1 MFRNSRLET
10 KDRHGLESMTIT
22 AQTHAPQSKA
32 LTVERGARTSR
43 LFRLSRAVASVCAI
57 ALFAGP
63 TFAQPKPQTA
73 IERMQAPGPEAAAL
87 ARRAGLWDV
96 TITFTPSPDAKPIV
110 FGGLIAERKMI
121 GLFLEETIRPG
132 TGSAI
137 PDFRRISYL
146 TFSRVE
152 GRWQYVSLDTR
163 FPAGLM
169 PAYSPDRGID
179 GKITFQF
186 ESLAF
191 AGFGQEV
198 EGWMLRSNYVI
209 LPHGDDAEVA
219 QQYWTRADG
228 SERQWLAVEY
238 RYNRHR

>member
-1 MFRNSRLET
+1 MTLTVVSGVHASRLI
-10 KDRHGLESMTIT
+10 RFVRV
-22 AQTHAPQSKA
+22 
-32 LTVERGARTSR
+32 LTGA
-43 LFRLSRAVASVCAI
+43 CAI
-57 ALFAGP
+57 ALFAAP
-63 TFAQPKPQTA
+63 TLAQQTPKTA
-73 IERMQAPGPEAAAL
+73 IERMQEPGPEAIAL
-87 ARRAGLWDV
+87 AKRAGLWDV
-96 TITFTPSPDAKPIV
+96 TITFRPSPDIKLIV
-110 FGGLIAERKMI
+110 LNGLIAERKMI
-121 GLFLEETIRPG
+121 GLFLEETLRPG
-132 TGSAI
+132 PGSTV

-146 TFSRVE
+146 TYSRVE

-169 PAYSPDRGID
+169 PAYSADKGID

-198 EGWMLRSNYVI
+198 ESWMLRSNYVI
-209 LPHGDDAEVA
+209 LPHSDDSEIA

-238 RYNRHR
+238 RYSRRR

>member
-1 MFRNSRLET
+1 M
-10 KDRHGLESMTIT
+10 
-22 AQTHAPQSKA
+22 QTSSPQSSVP
-32 LTVERGARTSR
+32 TVASGPRVSR
-43 LFRLSRAVASVCAI
+43 LFRIVRALTGACAI
-57 ALFAGP
+57 ALFAEP
-63 TFAQPKPQTA
+63 TFAQQTPKTA
-73 IERMQAPGPEAAAL
+73 IERMQEPGPEAIAL
-87 ARRAGLWDV
+87 AKRAGLWDV
-96 TITFTPSPDAKPIV
+96 TITFRPSPDIKPIV
-110 FGGLIAERKMI
+110 FDRLIAERRMI
-121 GLFLEETIRPG
+121 GLFLEETLRPG
-132 TGSAI
+132 AGSAV

-146 TFSRVE
+146 TYSRVE

-169 PAYSPDRGID
+169 PAYSADKGID

-209 LPHGDDAEVA
+209 LPHSDDAEVA

-238 RYNRHR
+238 RYSRRR

>member
-1 MFRNSRLET
+1 M
-10 KDRHGLESMTIT
+10 
-22 AQTHAPQSKA
+22 QT
-32 LTVERGARTSR
+32 
-43 LFRLSRAVASVCAI
+43 
-57 ALFAGP
+57 
-63 TFAQPKPQTA
+63 
-73 IERMQAPGPEAAAL
+73 PGPEAQAL

-96 TITFTPSPDAKPIV
+96 TITFKPTADAKPIILD
-110 FGGLIAERKMI
+110 GLIAERKMV

-132 TGSAI
+132 PGSTV

-146 TFSRVE
+146 TYNRVE

-169 PAYSPDRGID
+169 PAYSPDKGVD

-191 AGFGQEV
+191 AGFGSDV
-198 EGWMLRSNYVI
+198 EGWMLRSDYVI
-209 LPHGDDAEVA
+209 LPHSNDDEVA
-219 QQYWTRADG
+219 QQHWTRADG

-238 RYNRHR
+238 RYRRRQ

>member
-1 MFRNSRLET
+1 MISRT
-10 KDRHGLESMTIT
+10 P
-22 AQTHAPQSKA
+22 APQSRA
-32 LTVERGARTSR
+32 LTVASGVRAWR
-43 LFRLSRAVASVCAI
+43 LFRLGRAVMGACAI

-63 TFAQPKPQTA
+63 TFAQQSPQTA
-73 IERMQAPGPEAAAL
+73 IERMQEPGPEAVAL
-87 ARRAGLWDV
+87 AKRAGLWDV
-96 TITFTPSPDAKPIV
+96 KITFRPSPDIKPIV
-110 FGGLIAERKMI
+110 FDGLIAERKMI
-121 GLFLEETIRPG
+121 GLFLEEILRPG
-132 TGSAI
+132 TGSTI

-146 TFSRVE
+146 TYSRVE

-169 PAYSPDRGID
+169 PAYSPDKGID

>member
-1 MFRNSRLET
+1 M
-10 KDRHGLESMTIT
+10 T
-22 AQTHAPQSKA
+22 AQTPAPRSKA
-32 LTVERGARTSR
+32 LTVASGTRTSR
-43 LFRLSRAVASVCAI
+43 LFRLGRAVMSACAI
-57 ALFAGP
+57 VLFAGP
-63 TFAQPKPQTA
+63 TFPQQSAQTA
-73 IERMQAPGPEAAAL
+73 IERMQEPGPEAIAL
-87 ARRAGLWDV
+87 AKRAGLWDV
-96 TITFTPSPDAKPIV
+96 TITFRPSPDVKPSV
-110 FGGLIAERKMI
+110 FDGLIAERKMI

-132 TGSAI
+132 AGSTTA
-137 PDFRRISYL
+137 DFRRISYL
-146 TFSRVE
+146 TYNRVE

-198 EGWMLRSNYVI
+198 EGWMLRSNYII
-209 LPHGDDAEVA
+209 LPHGADTEVA

>member
-1 MFRNSRLET
+1 M
-10 KDRHGLESMTIT
+10 ESMTMT
-22 AQTHAPQSKA
+22 AQTPVPQSKA
-32 LTVERGARTSR
+32 PTAASGVRASR
-43 LFRLSRAVASVCAI
+43 LFRPGRAVTSACAM
-57 ALFAGP
+57 ALFAGSAF
-63 TFAQPKPQTA
+63 TQQSPQTA
-73 IERMQAPGPEAAAL
+73 IERMQEPGREAVAL

-96 TITFTPSPDAKPIV
+96 TITFRPSPDIKPIV
-110 FGGLIAERKMI
+110 LDGLVAERKMI
-121 GLFLEETIRPG
+121 GLFLEETLRPG
-132 TGSAI
+132 AGSAI

-146 TFSRVE
+146 TYSRVE

-191 AGFGQEV
+191 AGFGQDV

-209 LPHGDDAEVA
+209 LPHSDDAEVA

-238 RYNRHR
+238 RYKRHH

>member
-1 MFRNSRLET
+1 MS
-10 KDRHGLESMTIT
+10 
-22 AQTHAPQSKA
+22 AQTSSLQSRVP
-32 LTVERGARTSR
+32 TVASGVRASR
-43 LFRLSRAVASVCAI
+43 LFWLGCAVTSACAL
-57 ALFAGP
+57 ALLAGP
-63 TFAQPKPQTA
+63 TLAQQSPQTA
-73 IERMQAPGPEAAAL
+73 IERMQQPGPEAVAL
-87 ARRAGLWDV
+87 AKRAGLWNV
-96 TITFTPSPDAKPIV
+96 TITFRPSPDIKTIV
-110 FGGLIAERKMI
+110 FDGLIAERKMI

-146 TFSRVE
+146 TYSRVE

-169 PAYSPDRGID
+169 PAYSPDRGVG

-209 LPHGDDAEVA
+209 LPHSDDAEVA

-238 RYNRHR
+238 RYSRRR